1 MEVNVRYQNKSEL
14 QEVETEK
21 LSKLN
26 KYLDDN
32 SIVDIFVNTDKLDNY
47 YVSMGVK
54 NSNNSFY
61 THSNDIDLETAFN
74 DALRKLVSK
83 LHRSKDKKCSID
95 NTNMNDYLYEDN
107 SNVANELDLLSATRK
122 LNDKK
127 STARYNRTVQRFV
140 DYLYLDQEIER
151 IENQLQA
158 LYATYDYG
166 QYAVDEKDLLLQ
178 SIEQLKSEIEYL
190 YFEKYIFQ
198 EDKRSN
204 DYIDETINEELNIL
218 TLKRK

>member
-74 DALRKLVSK
+74 DALRKMVSK
-83 LHRSKDKKCSID
+83 LYRSKDKKCSID

-158 LYATYDYG
+158 LYAIYDYG

-218 TLKRK
+218 ALKRK